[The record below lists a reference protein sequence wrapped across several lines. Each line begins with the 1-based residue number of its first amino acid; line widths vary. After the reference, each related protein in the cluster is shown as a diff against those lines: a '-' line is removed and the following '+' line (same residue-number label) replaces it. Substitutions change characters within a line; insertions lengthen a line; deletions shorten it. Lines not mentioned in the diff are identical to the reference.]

1 MFLMLNLL
9 FPQNDNTLFFLLIW
23 VHFSLQA
30 LRPFISYYTFGVE
43 ALKTLDEVFVPFTLE
58 TSQ

>member
-1 MFLMLNLL
+1 MLNLL
-9 FPQNDNTLFFLLIW
+9 FPQNDNTLFLLIW

-43 ALKTLDEVFVPFTLE
+43 ALMTLDEVFVPFTLE

>member
-9 FPQNDNTLFFLLIW
+9 FPQNDNTLFLLIW

-30 LRPFISYYTFGVE
+30 LRPFISYHTFGVE